1 MEGLKMKHQRQE
13 QIKKTNDLIAISTII
28 GLVKV
33 GKFPQAIEVSEKR
46 KFTPEQFGK
55 IANMTELSAEEIY
68 KRVFL

>member
-1 MEGLKMKHQRQE
+1 MKHQRQE

-28 GLVKV
+28 GLVKAD
-33 GKFPQAIEVSEKR
+33 KFPQAIEVSEKR

-55 IANMTELSAEEIY
+55 IANMTELSAEEVY

>member
-1 MEGLKMKHQRQE
+1 MKHSRQE

-28 GLVKV
+28 GLVKTD
-33 GKFPQAIEVSEKR
+33 KLSQAIEISEKR

-55 IANMTELSAEEIY
+55 ITNMAELSAEEVY

>member
-1 MEGLKMKHQRQE
+1 MKHQRQE

-28 GLVKV
+28 GLVKAD
-33 GKFPQAIEVSEKR
+33 KFPQAIEVSEKR

-55 IANMTELSAEEIY
+55 IANMTDLSAEEVY

>member
-1 MEGLKMKHQRQE
+1 MKHQRQE

-28 GLVKV
+28 GLVKAD
-33 GKFPQAIEVSEKR
+33 KFPQAIEVSEIR